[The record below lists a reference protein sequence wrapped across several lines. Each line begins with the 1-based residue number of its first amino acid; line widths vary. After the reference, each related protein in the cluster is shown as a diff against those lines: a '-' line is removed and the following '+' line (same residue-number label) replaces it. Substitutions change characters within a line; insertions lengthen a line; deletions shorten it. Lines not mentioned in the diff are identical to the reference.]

1 MNGNYHYYNLRLFT
15 HLFDISCR
23 AQGGLSI
30 PRLIH
35 DRSDLLCLHATRQ
48 VVYLQIGGNDISTWD
63 SSPVRVDPIIVSFRK
78 PFLSF
83 YIYLLLTNVFDFL
96 FLFVFFYAA

>member
-30 PRLIH
+30 PSLIH
-35 DRSDLLCLHATRQ
+35 DRSDLYNCAYTQRDRWFTCKLVEMIFQRGTVHQC
-48 VVYLQIGGNDISTWD
+48 V
-63 SSPVRVDPIIVSFRK
+63 
-78 PFLSF
+78 
-83 YIYLLLTNVFDFL
+83 
-96 FLFVFFYAA
+96 